1 VALGTAAVSRS
12 VEHLHQETAMFLTF
26 EDRPS
31 NSPLIERVWRCHSTA
46 GGVFH
51 SMAEGNLELVVTR
64 LPGFT
69 RVTLRGPVTRAT
81 TVACPPN
88 GQWFAIRFRPGT
100 YLPQLPTVLLL
111 DHSDLDF
118 PLYTKRLF
126 WFEGAA
132 WEIPT
137 FENAETF
144 VNRLARRGFIARNP
158 AVAAALSGDPQALTL
173 RSVQRHFLHVTGMTH
188 NRFRQIERARHAVHL
203 LRSGSSILDVV
214 HSAGYFD
221 QAHLTRSLKH
231 LIGQTP
237 LKVLR
242 NESQLSFLYK
252 TAPGANR

>member
-1 VALGTAAVSRS
+1 
-12 VEHLHQETAMFLTF
+12 MFLTF

-64 LPGFT
+64 LPGLT
-69 RVTLRGPVTRAT
+69 RVTLRGPVTKAT

-100 YLPQLPTVLLL
+100 YLPQLSTALLL
-111 DHSDLDF
+111 DHNDLDF
-118 PLYTKRLF
+118 PLCSERRF

-132 WEIPT
+132 WEIPN

-144 VNRLARRGFIARNP
+144 VNQLARRRVIARDP
-158 AVAAALSGDPQALTL
+158 AVGAALSGDPQALTL
-173 RSVQRHFLHVTGMTH
+173 RSVQRHFRHVAGMTH
-188 NRFRQIERARHAVHL
+188 SRFRQIERARYAVQL

-214 HSAGYFD
+214 HGAGYFD
-221 QAHLTRSLKH
+221 QAHLSRSLKH

-237 LKVLR
+237 VRILR
-242 NESQLSFLYK
+242 KESQLSFLYK
-252 TAPGANR
+252 TVPAANR